1 MAKRKTK
8 ATAVQSEESP
18 PATLPDPRGNHPS
31 LHETIVLVVAT
42 LVLVALAYAV
52 QPVLSPFV
60 LVGSLVY
67 LLYPLR
73 QKLLVQ
79 RVLWL
84 GVFLFLCW
92 LFYSVLHLLAPFI
105 LAFLMAY
112 ILHPLVSKLERHGIR
127 RWVSSLIAVLLLV
140 GVVVS
145 MVLFV
150 MPLVIQQF
158 QGIIAGMN
166 AIANDFAA
174 LLKSGKIFNVLS
186 RYGVP
191 VEKAR
196 EFIGE
201 QISPRLEDLLKNLF
215 EAVFGFVTSISTL
228 ALQLI
233 NAVMIPF
240 LLFYML
246 MDFPRITD
254 RFVQLFPER
263 RRERLIEIGGKVDT
277 LLGKYFRGAIIVAI
291 LQGSISAVA
300 LWLIGVKYALV
311 LGIMTGILN
320 FIPYVGLITSLVVSS
335 IVALFSGEPILAKVI
350 AVVILYLSQK
360 LLEATVLAPKII
372 GAQVGLHPVLLILCL
387 LIFGFFLGFVGL
399 LIAVPATALLIAG
412 IREWEAN
419 RLQRGMSQ
427 ADGGV

>member
-1 MAKRKTK
+1 M
-8 ATAVQSEESP
+8 
-18 PATLPDPRGNHPS
+18 
-31 LHETIVLVVAT
+31 
-42 LVLVALAYAV
+42 
-52 QPVLSPFV
+52 
-60 LVGSLVY
+60 
-67 LLYPLR
+67 
-73 QKLLVQ
+73 
-79 RVLWL
+79 LWL

-92 LFYSVLHLLAPFI
+92 LFYSVLHLLTPFI

-112 ILHPLVSKLERHGIR
+112 ILHPLVSRMERHGIR

-291 LQGSISAVA
+291 LQGSISAVV

-320 FIPYVGLITSLVVSS
+320 FIPYVGLITGLVVSS

-350 AVVILYLSQK
+350 AVVTLYLSQK
-360 LLEATVLAPKII
+360 LLEATVLGPKII

-399 LIAVPATALLIAG
+399 LIAVPATALIIAALN
-412 IREWEAN
+412 EWELRRNEA
-419 RLQRGMSQ
+419 Q
-427 ADGGV
+427 ASHATQAT